1 MSISND
7 DFESFRQSV
16 NGVYC
21 RGEKMTVKGEKHT
34 SDPRKYKQWLMDEKQ
49 KQRENHSMPRGA
61 VPTEAKAA
69 QVFKQ
74 YGDKIID
81 TAAITHVTV
90 KQESTTVH
98 LVGGGTVEVSRKDA
112 DRLVEDL
119 KVKER
124 P

>member
-49 KQRENHSMPRGA
+49 KQLIKEYTEELEKTIVATVARAMADVENAELWVEDWKKLRSDRKKLQALEG
-61 VPTEAKAA
+61 
-69 QVFKQ
+69 
-74 YGDKIID
+74 
-81 TAAITHVTV
+81 
-90 KQESTTVH
+90 
-98 LVGGGTVEVSRKDA
+98 VGGGR
-112 DRLVEDL
+112 
-119 KVKER
+119 
-124 P
+124 